1 MNLTQTTET
10 MSTAVSERTFT
21 FLFTDIEGSTRL
33 WETEQAAMRAALERH
48 DLLLR
53 QAIHGSN
60 GHVFKTGGDS
70 FCAAFPSA
78 RDGVAAALAAQ
89 QSLRREAWP
98 ETAKL
103 AVRMG
108 LHTGPA
114 GQRDDDYFG
123 PTLNRVARLMAV
135 AHGGQTVL
143 SDRAREA
150 CGEVL
155 PAAVTLKPL
164 GEHRLKDLAQ
174 PEVIFQLCHPDL
186 RMEFPALKTLVAA
199 GDDATPSIA
208 VLPFV
213 NRSNDEENEYFADGL
228 SEELMNV
235 LAKIKGLR
243 VASRTSAFSFKG
255 KETDIPTV
263 AQKLNVANVLE
274 GSVRKAGKRVRINTQ
289 LIQVMTDSHLWS
301 ETYDRELDDI
311 FAVQDDIAQSVV
323 KEMRHALILEAPSK
337 QDGAQVK
344 AEVAAASK
352 GRSENAQAYQL
363 YLQGRF
369 FREQLT
375 KEGSTKAIQYYLQA
389 IHVDPSYALAWAG
402 LSRAYADQAG
412 QNWVPFDD
420 GFKRAK
426 AAAQRAI
433 ELEPELAEGYA
444 ALGWVQ
450 RVFDWDW
457 KGAEASLERALELAP
472 GNSLVM
478 NAVANIYGSIG
489 QLDAAIDLARKA
501 TQLDPLNIPVHR
513 NLVLFCL
520 AAGELEEAEVV
531 LNKLLQMGP
540 QTALVN
546 CWLGLVALAH
556 GRSEEALEL
565 MHREVTDIFRLAGL
579 AVAHHSLGNWGEYEA
594 ALAELIEKF
603 GKDSPYQIA
612 EVYGACGNPDK
623 AFEWLDRAY
632 TDRDPGLSYLRMDP
646 FLREMREE
654 PRWQP
659 LLQKLGLAD

>member
-1 MNLTQTTET
+1 
-10 MSTAVSERTFT
+10 
-21 FLFTDIEGSTRL
+21 
-33 WETEQAAMRAALERH
+33 
-48 DLLLR
+48 
-53 QAIHGSN
+53 
-60 GHVFKTGGDS
+60 
-70 FCAAFPSA
+70 
-78 RDGVAAALAAQ
+78 
-89 QSLRREAWP
+89 
-98 ETAKL
+98 
-103 AVRMG
+103 
-108 LHTGPA
+108 
-114 GQRDDDYFG
+114 
-123 PTLNRVARLMAV
+123 
-135 AHGGQTVL
+135 
-143 SDRAREA
+143 
-150 CGEVL
+150 
-155 PAAVTLKPL
+155 
-164 GEHRLKDLAQ
+164 
-174 PEVIFQLCHPDL
+174 
-186 RMEFPALKTLVAA
+186 
-199 GDDATPSIA
+199 
-208 VLPFV
+208 
-213 NRSNDEENEYFADGL
+213 
-228 SEELMNV
+228 
-235 LAKIKGLR
+235 
-243 VASRTSAFSFKG
+243 
-255 KETDIPTV
+255 
-263 AQKLNVANVLE
+263 
-274 GSVRKAGKRVRINTQ
+274 
-289 LIQVMTDSHLWS
+289 
-301 ETYDRELDDI
+301 
-311 FAVQDDIAQSVV
+311 VQDDIAQSVV
-323 KEMRHALILEAPSK
+323 KEMRHALMLEAPSK